1 MKMRSVQRG
10 KPTSAAE
17 VTNISVSGLW
27 ILIDERE
34 IFLPFTKFPWF
45 REATVAQLT
54 HVRRPSEHHLYWP
67 DLDVDL
73 AVESLEHPDRFPLV
87 SRERPKSAPPA
98 PTAAPRRARSSKR
111 TVRPGTR

>member
-1 MKMRSVQRG
+1 MRSVQRG
-10 KPTSAAE
+10 KPTLAAE

-27 ILIDERE
+27 ILVDDRE

-45 REATVAQLT
+45 RQATVAQLT
-54 HVRRPSEHHLYWP
+54 HVRRPSEHHLHWP

-87 SRERPKSAPPA
+87 SRERPKSPPQRPA
-98 PTAAPRRARSSKR
+98 AAPRGARSSKR
-111 TVRPGTR
+111 TARADRR